1 LPPPAFGTD
10 QYQTWDNAMDALLNA
25 ASGGAVPVIKDSNTA
40 GFRADVIEAS
50 MEVPVIVDFWA
61 TWCGPCKTLGPL
73 LEKQV
78 QAAGGKVKLVKVDID
93 QNQALAAQLR
103 IQSVP
108 TVYAFYQGRPV
119 DGFMGAVPES
129 QVKSFID
136 KLVQLAG
143 HDSHDHVDELLAE
156 AKTVLDSGNVEEAAG
171 IYQHVLAH
179 APDSAAAAAGLAR
192 CLIALGE
199 IEQAKQ
205 FLDSVTPEMARHA
218 DIAAARTALELAEQS
233 AVAIAGLAGLRQRLE
248 ANANDHEARLELS
261 TALYGAG
268 QREEAMDE
276 LLELFRRDREWN
288 EQAARKQLVKL
299 FEALGP
305 TDPLT
310 LSGRRRLSSLLFS

>member
-1 LPPPAFGTD
+1 
-10 QYQTWDNAMDALLNA
+10 MDALINA
-25 ASGGAVPVIKDSNTA
+25 PAAGSAPVIKDSSTA

-61 TWCGPCKTLGPL
+61 TWCGPCKTLGPM
-73 LEKQV
+73 LEQHV
-78 QAAGGKVKLVKVDID
+78 TAAQGKVRMVKVDID

-129 QVKSFID
+129 QIKTFID
-136 KLVQLAG
+136 KLIGLAG
-143 HDSHDHVDELLAE
+143 HDSHDHVDQLLAE
-156 AKTVLDSGNVEEAAG
+156 AKAVLDEGNAEEAAG
-171 IYQHVLAH
+171 IYQHILAH
-179 APDSAAAAAGLAR
+179 APDSTAAIAGLLR

-199 IEQAKQ
+199 TEQAKQ
-205 FLDSVTPEMARHA
+205 VLESLTPEQAKHA
-218 DIAAARTALELAEQS
+218 DVVAAKSALELAEQ
-233 AVAIAGLAGLRQRLE
+233 AAGAIAGLAGLHQRL
-248 ANANDHEARLELS
+248 AADANDHEARYELS

-268 QREEAMDE
+268 QREEAVDE

-299 FEALGP
+299 FEAFGP

-310 LSGRRRLSSLLFS
+310 LSGRRRLSSILFS

>member
-1 LPPPAFGTD
+1 
-10 QYQTWDNAMDALLNA
+10 MDALLNA
-25 ASGGAVPVIKDSNTA
+25 ASGGAVPVIKDSSTA

-61 TWCGPCKTLGPL
+61 TWCGPCKTLGPI

-78 QAAGGKVKLVKVDID
+78 QAAGGKVRLVKIDID

-129 QVKSFID
+129 QVKGFID

-143 HDSHDHVDELLAE
+143 HDSHDHVDQLLAE
-156 AKTVLDSGNVEEAAG
+156 AKSVLDGGNAEEAAG

-179 APDSAAAAAGLAR
+179 APDSAPAAAGLAR
-192 CLIALGE
+192 SLIALGE

-205 FLDSVTPEMARHA
+205 FLESLTPEMARHA
-218 DIAAARTALELAEQS
+218 DVVAARSALELAEQS
-233 AVAIAGLAGLRQRLE
+233 AAAVAGLAGLRQRLA
-248 ANANDHEARLELS
+248 ANPNDHEARYELS

-268 QREEAMDE
+268 EREAAVDE

-299 FEALGP
+299 FEAMGP

>member
-1 LPPPAFGTD
+1 
-10 QYQTWDNAMDALLNA
+10 MDALLNA
-25 ASGGAVPVIKDSNTA
+25 ASGGAVPVIKDSSTA

-61 TWCGPCKTLGPL
+61 TWCGPCKTLGPI

-78 QAAGGKVKLVKVDID
+78 QAAGGKVRLVKIDID

-129 QVKSFID
+129 QVKGFID

-143 HDSHDHVDELLAE
+143 HDSHDHVDQLLAE
-156 AKTVLDSGNVEEAAG
+156 AKSVLDGGNAEEAAG

-179 APDSAAAAAGLAR
+179 APDSAPAAAGLAR
-192 CLIALGE
+192 SLIALGE

-205 FLDSVTPEMARHA
+205 FLESLTPEMARHA
-218 DIAAARTALELAEQS
+218 DVVAAKSALELAEQS
-233 AVAIAGLAGLRQRLE
+233 AAAVAGLAGLRQRLA
-248 ANANDHEARLELS
+248 ANPNDHEARYELS

-268 QREEAMDE
+268 EREAAVDE

-299 FEALGP
+299 FEAMGP

>member
-1 LPPPAFGTD
+1 
-10 QYQTWDNAMDALLNA
+10 MDALINA
-25 ASGGAVPVIKDSNTA
+25 AGSAPAIKDTTTA

-50 MEVPVIVDFWA
+50 MEVPIIVDFWA
-61 TWCGPCKTLGPL
+61 TWCGPCKTLGPM
-73 LEKQV
+73 LESQI
-78 QAAGGKVKLVKVDID
+78 QATQGKVRLVKVDID

-129 QVKSFID
+129 QIKSFVD

-143 HDSHDHVDELLAE
+143 HNDHDHVDQLLAE
-156 AKTVLDSGNVEEAAG
+156 AKAVLDEGNAEEAAG
-171 IYQHVLAH
+171 IYQHILAH
-179 APDSAAAAAGLAR
+179 APDSTAAIAGLLR

-199 IEQAKQ
+199 TDQAKQVLESLTPEQAKHP
-205 FLDSVTPEMARHA
+205 DVV
-218 DIAAARTALELAEQS
+218 AAKSALELAEQ
-233 AVAIAGLAGLRQRLE
+233 AAGAIAGLAGLRQRLA
-248 ANANDHEARLELS
+248 ANANDHEARYELS

-268 QREEAMDE
+268 EREEAVDE

-299 FEALGP
+299 FEAFGP

-310 LSGRRRLSSLLFS
+310 LSGRRRLSSILFS

>member
-1 LPPPAFGTD
+1 
-10 QYQTWDNAMDALLNA
+10 MDALINA
-25 ASGGAVPVIKDSNTA
+25 AGSAPAIKDTTTA

-50 MEVPVIVDFWA
+50 MEVPIIVDFWA
-61 TWCGPCKTLGPL
+61 TWCGPCKTLGPM
-73 LEKQV
+73 LESQV
-78 QAAGGKVKLVKVDID
+78 QATQGKVRLVKVDID

-129 QVKSFID
+129 QIKSFVD

-143 HDSHDHVDELLAE
+143 HNDHDHVDQLLAE
-156 AKTVLDSGNVEEAAG
+156 AKAVLDEGNAEEAAG
-171 IYQHVLAH
+171 IYQHILAH
-179 APDSAAAAAGLAR
+179 APDSTAAIAGLLR

-199 IEQAKQ
+199 TEQAKQ
-205 FLDSVTPEMARHA
+205 VLESLTPEQAKHA
-218 DIAAARTALELAEQS
+218 DVVAAKSALELAEQ
-233 AVAIAGLAGLRQRLE
+233 AAGAIAGLAGLRQRLA
-248 ANANDHEARLELS
+248 ANANDHEARYELS

-268 QREEAMDE
+268 EREEAVDE

-299 FEALGP
+299 FEAFGP

-310 LSGRRRLSSLLFS
+310 LSGRRRLSSILFS

>member
-1 LPPPAFGTD
+1 
-10 QYQTWDNAMDALLNA
+10 MDALLNNADA
-25 ASGGAVPVIKDSNTA
+25 APVIKDSNTA

-50 MEVPVIVDFWA
+50 MEVPIIVDFWA
-61 TWCGPCKTLGPL
+61 TWCGPCKTLGPT
-73 LEKQV
+73 LEKLV
-78 QAAGGKVKLVKVDID
+78 QAAQGKVRLVKVDID

-143 HDSHDHVDELLAE
+143 HDSHDHVDQLLAE
-156 AKTVLDSGNVEEAAG
+156 AKAVLEEGNVEEAAG
-171 IYQHVLAH
+171 IYQHILAH
-179 APDSAAAAAGLAR
+179 APDSAAAIGGFLR

-199 IEQAKQ
+199 VDQAKQ
-205 FLDSVTPEMARHA
+205 LLEGLTPELARHA
-218 DIAAARTALELAEQS
+218 DVQAAKTALELAEQS
-233 AVAIAGLAGLRQRLE
+233 AAALSGLDGLRQRLA
-248 ANANDHEARLELS
+248 ANPDDHEARYELS

-268 QREEAMDE
+268 DREGSVDE
-276 LLELFRRDREWN
+276 LLELFRRNRDWN

-299 FEALGP
+299 FEAFGP